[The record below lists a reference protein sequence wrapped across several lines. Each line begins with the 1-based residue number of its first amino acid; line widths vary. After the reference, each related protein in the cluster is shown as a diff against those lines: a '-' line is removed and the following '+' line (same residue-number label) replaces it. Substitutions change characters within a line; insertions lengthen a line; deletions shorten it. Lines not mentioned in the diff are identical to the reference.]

1 MSGPS
6 YSFLL
11 VLLLIIFGFLKLAAS
26 ASALGS
32 MSAPPVF
39 AMSHDFFCALGISFL
54 LVVLPGTHM
63 PFVVSTEPDFVP
75 ALAVAAVGE
84 VFEYSQP
91 DFVAP
96 ERLVSI

>member
-1 MSGPS
+1 MISTP
-6 YSFLL
+6 
-11 VLLLIIFGFLKLAAS
+11 VLAI
-26 ASALGS
+26 
-32 MSAPPVF
+32 
-39 AMSHDFFCALGISFL
+39 SHDFFCALEISFL
-54 LVVLPGTHM
+54 LVVLPGMYT
-63 PFVVSTEPDFVP
+63 PFAVSTDSDFVP